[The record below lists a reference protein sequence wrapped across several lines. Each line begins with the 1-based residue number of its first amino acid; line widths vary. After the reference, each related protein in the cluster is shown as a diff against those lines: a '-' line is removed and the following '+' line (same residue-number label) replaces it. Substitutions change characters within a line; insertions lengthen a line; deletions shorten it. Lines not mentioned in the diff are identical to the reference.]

1 MCLWRFFLCE
11 NIFWQISLSWGYS
24 LRWIAVMCLWRL
36 FLWFFLTKFT
46 LMRLFFEVVAVMCFW
61 RWYFLE
67 NISWQ
72 ISLSWGFYL
81 RWIAVMCL
89 WRLLFSENIF
99 WQIHTHEASFRWTV
113 VMCFWKWPLSGIL
126 FWQNWYS
133 HVNWSATT
141 VRCTVERER
150 ESGSESGFWYAKLK
164 GFMPANIGFSFR
176 AIKLWYSSNMWW
188 QKFLNIR
195 VN

>member
-1 MCLWRFFLCE
+1 M
-11 NIFWQISLSWGYS
+11 
-24 LRWIAVMCLWRL
+24 
-36 FLWFFLTKFT
+36 
-46 LMRLFFEVVAVMCFW
+46 W

-99 WQIHTHEASFRWTV
+99 WQIHTHKASFRWTV
-113 VMCFWKWPLSGIL
+113 VMCFCKWPLSGIL

-133 HVNWSATT
+133 HVNSSATT
-141 VRCTVERER
+141 VRCTVERKRER
-150 ESGSESGFWYAKLK
+150 ERAAQKADFGMQNWRGSCKQILHFRSGL
-164 GFMPANIGFSFR
+164 
-176 AIKLWYSSNMWW
+176 YSYDIVVTCDGKNSWTFALIRTNYQG
-188 QKFLNIR
+188 QKWLIFITKQL
-195 VN
+195 